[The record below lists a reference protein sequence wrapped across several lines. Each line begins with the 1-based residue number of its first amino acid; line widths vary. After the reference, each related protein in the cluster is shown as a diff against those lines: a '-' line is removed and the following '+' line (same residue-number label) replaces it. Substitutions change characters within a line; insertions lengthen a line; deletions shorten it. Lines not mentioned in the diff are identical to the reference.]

1 VNPAGAV
8 LRTPARNRLRC
19 HGAATESRESM
30 MQSTRKPRRAL
41 GRLVAAALVAAA
53 AATAALGAGGAAY
66 AGPAAG
72 ATVPV
77 TPIALNSD
85 WSPNAGSGSASPG
98 FFIDN
103 WPNTQVVYLQGAVKQ
118 VSTAGTTPDII
129 GVLPSYA
136 RPDRLVYEL
145 VHTFEGT
152 YAEIE
157 IDPFGNII
165 LVPPHSPAV
174 TDFSF
179 VSLNG
184 ISYQR
189 SPSAANFPVTLNS
202 ANWEGL
208 TGATPSA
215 YVDGSGIVHLQG
227 AVIQTSGQGTGAD
240 VIGTLVPAFRPN
252 FNVFTIVPTYA
263 GTYADV
269 WISAETGQITVIGTR
284 PPAVSDDSFVSLE
297 GITYTQDSGDVP
309 IAVNTANFSGSTAF
323 GTPRPAVLVDAI
335 GVVHLSGAVAQT
347 SAAGA
352 GANLVGTVP
361 ADARPHHYV
370 YELVHTYDGTY
381 ADVAITPAG
390 QIEIIDPRSPMVT
403 DLSFVSLS
411 GINYKS

>member
-1 VNPAGAV
+1 VNLAGAV

-19 HGAATESRESM
+19 HGAATESREST
-30 MQSTRKPRRAL
+30 MQSIRKPRRAL
-41 GRLVAAALVAAA
+41 GRLVAAALVATA

-66 AGPAAG
+66 AGPVAG

-77 TPIALNSD
+77 TPIALKSD

-98 FFIDN
+98 FFVDN
-103 WPNTQVVYLQGAVKQ
+103 WPNAQVVYLQGAVRQ
-118 VSTAGTTPDII
+118 VSTAGSTPDII
-129 GVLPSYA
+129 GVLPSA
-136 RPDRLVYEL
+136 VRPDRTVYEL

-157 IDPFGNII
+157 IDQFGNII
-165 LVPPHSPAV
+165 VIPPHSPAV

-184 ISYQR
+184 VSYQR
-189 SPSAANFPVTLNS
+189 SSSDANFPVTLNT
-202 ANWEGL
+202 ANWSGVI
-208 TGATPSA
+208 AAPSA
-215 YVDGSGIVHLQG
+215 YADGSGIVHLQG
-227 AVIQTSGQGTGAD
+227 AVVQTSDQGTGAD

-269 WISAETGQITVIGTR
+269 WISAETGQITVIGAR
-284 PPAVSDDSFVSLE
+284 SPAVSDDDFVSLE

-309 IAVNTANFSGSTAF
+309 ITVNTANFSGSTAF

-352 GANLVGTVP
+352 GANFVGTVP

-390 QIEIIDPRSPMVT
+390 QIEIIDPRPPMVT

-411 GINYKS
+411 GINYRS